1 MKRILGPV
9 LAAHYL
15 AAFTALGMP
24 LFLPQVLAELAPST
38 AVGWSGV
45 LYVLPTLCTALT
57 ASAWGRLADRYG
69 RKRSLLRAQLGL
81 ALGFAIAGFAPSL
94 TWLVVGLL

>member
-1 MKRILGPV
+1 MRRILGPV

-24 LFLPQVLAELAPST
+24 LFLPQVLAELAPSA

-57 ASAWGRLADRYG
+57 ASSWGVGRTAMDANVRCCAHNWAWRWALRLPASR
-69 RKRSLLRAQLGL
+69 RR
-81 ALGFAIAGFAPSL
+81 
-94 TWLVVGLL
+94 